1 VNSRTFTIEQP
12 EQRDRLVQFISRRD
26 LPFMVRVGPIREQR
40 TLSQNSLAFMGI
52 ASTRRESKQVMRLTS
67 CTS

>member
-26 LPFMVRVGPIREQR
+26 LPFMVEVGPIREQR
-40 TLSQNSLAFMGI
+40 TLSQNSRLWALHQLAANETGYG
-52 ASTRRESKQVMRLTS
+52 LTS